1 MFDNLLPR
9 FLRYVRINTQSSD
22 RCYDCPST
30 PGQLELLKLLKQE
43 LEELGASEV
52 RLNPSG
58 YVMATVPSSCQKARI
73 PTVAFL
79 AHVDTAPDLS
89 GENVE
94 PVVHRNYDGGILRFP
109 RNPGI
114 VLDPTAMPELHEA
127 KGKDLVTASGTTLL
141 GADDKAG
148 VAVVMTLVEHLL
160 GHPEIPHGR
169 VRICFTPDE
178 EIGRGVDKLDLKAL
192 DANVAYTLDGH
203 APGEICAETFSA
215 DKATVTIRGVS
226 THPGDAQ
233 SKGMVNAVHLAGKFL
248 AALPREHC
256 APETTAGREGF
267 IHPLE
272 LEGNVEQVVIK
283 LILRDFERE
292 GLVEKGAVVKTLC
305 RSMQTAERRA
315 RITCRI
321 QKQYRNMAYWL
332 QKDRLPVEL
341 AFQACRSIG
350 LNPFEVPVRGGTD
363 GSRLTER
370 GLPTPNLFCG
380 MRNVHS
386 AFEWVAVQ
394 DMELA
399 VQATLKLL
407 ELWADKG
414 ARFRGYS

>member
-1 MFDNLLPR
+1 
-9 FLRYVRINTQSSD
+9 
-22 RCYDCPST
+22 
-30 PGQLELLKLLKQE
+30 
-43 LEELGASEV
+43 
-52 RLNPSG
+52 
-58 YVMATVPSSCQKARI
+58 
-73 PTVAFL
+73 
-79 AHVDTAPDLS
+79 
-89 GENVE
+89 
-94 PVVHRNYDGGILRFP
+94 
-109 RNPGI
+109 
-114 VLDPTAMPELHEA
+114 
-127 KGKDLVTASGTTLL
+127 
-141 GADDKAG
+141 
-148 VAVVMTLVEHLL
+148 
-160 GHPEIPHGR
+160 
-169 VRICFTPDE
+169 
-178 EIGRGVDKLDLKAL
+178 
-192 DANVAYTLDGH
+192 
-203 APGEICAETFSA
+203 
-215 DKATVTIRGVS
+215 
-226 THPGDAQ
+226 
-233 SKGMVNAVHLAGKFL
+233 MVNAVHLAGKFL